1 MKTALKIYL
10 YEFITSRSFALQIVG
25 TAVREIIPDVPM
37 FNATPAKRPRRETL
51 KDTITAVGQ
60 TIASALTP
68 GASSSGEP
76 EVNVEQVRIIVCD
89 VYAFNYT
96 PVMNF
101 SHKKN

>member
-1 MKTALKIYL
+1 
-10 YEFITSRSFALQIVG
+10 
-25 TAVREIIPDVPM
+25 M

-76 EVNVEQVRIIVCD
+76 EVNLEQARVIAFDQFPTIIV
-89 VYAFNYT
+89 
-96 PVMNF
+96 
-101 SHKKN
+101 